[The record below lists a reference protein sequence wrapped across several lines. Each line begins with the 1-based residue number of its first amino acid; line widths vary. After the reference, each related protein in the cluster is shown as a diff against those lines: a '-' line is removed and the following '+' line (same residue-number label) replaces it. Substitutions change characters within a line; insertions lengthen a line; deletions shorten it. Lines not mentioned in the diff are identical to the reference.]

1 MAADTAFAGT
11 SIQYST
17 NAQKLFHVAGTEDI
31 FRRQRRKQRGRQLA
45 HLSEEMRALLRR
57 MLNLDPYRRP
67 SVAKLLQDDAFADF
81 SAILE
86 VPRRTP
92 PVTKTHLMVKI
103 ELKVGVAWCHAL
115 IQKFAEYGC
124 D

>member
-1 MAADTAFAGT
+1 M
-11 SIQYST
+11 
-17 NAQKLFHVAGTEDI
+17 
-31 FRRQRRKQRGRQLA
+31 A
-45 HLSEEMRALLRR
+45 HLPEEMRALLRR